1 MIDGRG
7 QSDGGIV
14 PEKFSNNPQGAE
26 GMEGRPSVKGNE
38 QEHPS
43 HRTQSRTEGMQAV
56 LARIREAVKRD
67 KEIKLTALYHHV
79 YNIEHLKAG
88 YYHLERKAAPGI
100 DGETWQHYGQELET
114 NLQDLSQRLASGAY
128 RATPVRRVYI
138 PKADGRQRGLGIP
151 ALEDKIVESVTA
163 QILSV
168 IWEEEFL
175 GFSYGFRPKRSPHNA
190 LDALT
195 VGIERKRVSWVL
207 DADIRAY
214 FDTISHEWM
223 EKFIEHR
230 IGDRRILDLIQKW
243 LRAGVLEDGRW
254 TQSEEGTPQG
264 NLISPVLAN
273 IYLHYAF
280 DQWAHQWR
288 KRNARGDMIIVRFA
302 DDFVV
307 GFEHR
312 AEAERFKAEL
322 AERLEQFNLKLQ
334 NEKTRLIEFGRYV
347 TSDRKRRGEGK
358 PETFNFLGFTHICSQ
373 NRKGKFCVLRQTM
386 KKKMRAKL
394 KALKIEMKRRLHS
407 PIPEQGK
414 WLRSVLVGHYRYYGV
429 PRNGPALEAFRKEV
443 VRIWKQALGR
453 RSQRSRVTWEQLDR
467 QTYKWLPY
475 PHIYQPYPAQ
485 RLRVT
490 T

>member
-1 MIDGRG
+1 MINGRG

-14 PEKFSNNPQGAE
+14 PEKSSNDLKGTE

-38 QEHPS
+38 QKHPS

-67 KEIKLTALYHHV
+67 KEVKLTALYHHV
-79 YNIEHLKAG
+79 YNIDHLRAG
-88 YYHLERKAAPGI
+88 YYQLEKKAAPGV
-100 DGETWQHYGQELET
+100 DGETWEHYGQELEA

-168 IWEEEFL
+168 IWEEEFM

-207 DADIRAY
+207 DADIHAY
-214 FDTISHEWM
+214 FDTISHEWL

-243 LRAGVLEDGRW
+243 LRAGVLEDGKW
-254 TQSEEGTPQG
+254 TLSEEGTPQG

-273 IYLHYAF
+273 IYLHYVF
-280 DQWAHQWR
+280 DLWAQQWR
-288 KRNARGDMIIVRFA
+288 KRNVRGDMIIVRFA
-302 DDFVV
+302 DDCAP
-307 GFEHR
+307 R
-312 AEAERFKAEL
+312 
-322 AERLEQFNLKLQ
+322 
-334 NEKTRLIEFGRYV
+334 
-347 TSDRKRRGEGK
+347 
-358 PETFNFLGFTHICSQ
+358 
-373 NRKGKFCVLRQTM
+373 
-386 KKKMRAKL
+386 KL
-394 KALKIEMKRRLHS
+394 KAQESVRAELYRR
-407 PIPEQGK
+407 
-414 WLRSVLVGHYRYYGV
+414 
-429 PRNGPALEAFRKEV
+429 
-443 VRIWKQALGR
+443 
-453 RSQRSRVTWEQLDR
+453 
-467 QTYKWLPY
+467 
-475 PHIYQPYPAQ
+475 
-485 RLRVT
+485 
-490 T
+490 

>member
-14 PEKFSNNPQGAE
+14 PEKFSNNPKGAE
-26 GMEGRPSVKGNE
+26 GMEGRPPVKGNE

-43 HRTQSRTEGMQAV
+43 HRTQSRTEEMQAV

-79 YNIEHLKAG
+79 YNIDHLRAG
-88 YYHLERKAAPGI
+88 YYQLERKAAPGV

-207 DADIRAY
+207 DADIHAY
-214 FDTISHEWM
+214 FDTISHEWL

-254 TQSEEGTPQG
+254 TLSEEGTPQG

-280 DQWAHQWR
+280 DQWAQQWR

-302 DDFVV
+302 DDCAP
-307 GFEHR
+307 R
-312 AEAERFKAEL
+312 
-322 AERLEQFNLKLQ
+322 KLS
-334 NEKTRLIEFGRYV
+334 E
-347 TSDRKRRGEGK
+347 
-358 PETFNFLGFTHICSQ
+358 
-373 NRKGKFCVLRQTM
+373 
-386 KKKMRAKL
+386 
-394 KALKIEMKRRLHS
+394 
-407 PIPEQGK
+407 
-414 WLRSVLVGHYRYYGV
+414 
-429 PRNGPALEAFRKEV
+429 
-443 VRIWKQALGR
+443 
-453 RSQRSRVTWEQLDR
+453 
-467 QTYKWLPY
+467 
-475 PHIYQPYPAQ
+475 
-485 RLRVT
+485 
-490 T
+490 

>member
-1 MIDGRG
+1 MIDGHG
-7 QSDGGIV
+7 QSDGGII
-14 PEKFSNNPQGAE
+14 PEKSPNNPEGAE
-26 GMEGRPSVKGNE
+26 GMEGRPPVKGNV

-43 HRTQSRTEGMQAV
+43 PRTQSRTEGMQAV

-67 KEIKLTALYHHV
+67 KEVKLTALYHHV
-79 YNIEHLKAG
+79 YNIDHLRSAYCELKK
-88 YYHLERKAAPGI
+88 KAAPGV
-100 DGETWQHYGQELET
+100 DGVTWQQYGQELEA
-114 NLQDLSQRLASGAY
+114 NLQDLSERLARGAY

-138 PKADGRQRGLGIP
+138 PKADGRRRGLGIP

-195 VGIERKRVSWVL
+195 VGIERKRVGWVL

-214 FDTISHEWM
+214 FDTISHEWLV
-223 EKFIEHR
+223 KFIEHR
-230 IGDRRILDLIQKW
+230 IGDQRIIGLIQKW
-243 LRAGVLEDGRW
+243 LRAGVLEDGSW
-254 TQSEEGTPQG
+254 TLSEEGTPQG

-288 KRNARGDMIIVRFA
+288 KRKARGDMIIVRFA

-307 GFEHR
+307 CFEHR
-312 AEAERFKAEL
+312 AEAERFKEEL
-322 AERLEQFNLKLQ
+322 TERLKKFNLELQ
-334 NEKTRLIEFGRYV
+334 GDKTRLIEFGRYATV
-347 TSDRKRRGEGK
+347 ARERRGEGK
-358 PETFNFLGFTHICSQ
+358 PETFNYLGFTHICGK

-386 KKKMRAKL
+386 KKRMRTKL
-394 KALKIEMKRRLHS
+394 KALNIEIKRRMHI

-414 WLRSVLVGHYRYYGV
+414 WLRSVLLGHYRYYGV
-429 PRNGPALEAFRKEV
+429 PRNGPAMEAFRKEI
-443 VRIWKQALGR
+443 VRLWKSALGR
-453 RSQRSRVTWEQLDR
+453 RSQRGKITWERLDR
-467 QTYKWLPY
+467 LTNRWLPY

-485 RLRVT
+485 RLRVIT
-490 T
+490 

>member
-1 MIDGRG
+1 
-7 QSDGGIV
+7 
-14 PEKFSNNPQGAE
+14 
-26 GMEGRPSVKGNE
+26 
-38 QEHPS
+38 
-43 HRTQSRTEGMQAV
+43 MQLV
-56 LARIREAVKRD
+56 LARIREAVRRD
-67 KEIKLTALYHHV
+67 KEVKLTALYHHV
-79 YNIEHLKAG
+79 YNIDHLRSAYCELK
-88 YYHLERKAAPGI
+88 RKAAPGA
-100 DGETWQHYGQELET
+100 DGVTWQHYGQELEV
-114 NLQDLSQRLASGAY
+114 NLQDLSERLARGAY
-128 RATPVRRVYI
+128 RATPVRRVYV
-138 PKADGRQRGLGIP
+138 PKADGRLRGLGIP

-214 FDTISHEWM
+214 FDTISHEWLV
-223 EKFIEHR
+223 KFIEHR

-243 LRAGVLEDGRW
+243 LRAGVLEEGSW
-254 TQSEEGTPQG
+254 TPSEEGTPQG

-307 GFEHR
+307 CFEHR
-312 AEAERFKAEL
+312 AEAERFKEEL
-322 AERLEQFNLKLQ
+322 TERLKKFNLGLQ
-334 NEKTRLIEFGRYV
+334 GEKTRLIEFGRYATV
-347 TSDRKRRGEGK
+347 ARERRGEGK
-358 PETFNFLGFTHICSQ
+358 PETFNYLGFTHICGK

-386 KKKMRAKL
+386 KKRMRTKL
-394 KALKIEMKRRLHS
+394 KALNIEMKRRRHK

-414 WLRSVLVGHYRYYGV
+414 WLRSVLLGHYRYYGV
-429 PRNGPALEAFRKEV
+429 PRNGPAMEAFRKEV
-443 VRIWKQALGR
+443 IRLWKCALGR
-453 RSQRSRVTWEQLDR
+453 RSQRGRITWERLDR
-467 QTYKWLPY
+467 LTHRWLPY
-475 PHIYQPYPAQ
+475 PRIYQPYPAK
-485 RLRVT
+485 RLCVT

>member
-1 MIDGRG
+1 MIDGHG

-14 PEKFSNNPQGAE
+14 PEKSPNNPKGAE
-26 GMEGRPSVKGNE
+26 GMEGRPPVKGNV

-43 HRTQSRTEGMQAV
+43 SRTQSRTEGMQAV
-56 LARIREAVKRD
+56 LARIREAIKRD
-67 KEIKLTALYHHV
+67 KEVKLTALYHHV
-79 YNIEHLKAG
+79 YNIDHLRSAYCELKK
-88 YYHLERKAAPGI
+88 KAAPGA
-100 DGETWQHYGQELET
+100 DGVTWQQYGQELEA
-114 NLQDLSQRLASGAY
+114 NLQDLSGRLARGAY

-138 PKADGRQRGLGIP
+138 PKADGRRRGLGIP

-214 FDTISHEWM
+214 FDTISHEWLV
-223 EKFIEHR
+223 KFIEHR

-243 LRAGVLEDGRW
+243 LRAGVLEDGSW
-254 TQSEEGTPQG
+254 TLSEEGTPQG

-307 GFEHR
+307 CFEHR
-312 AEAERFKAEL
+312 AEAERFKEVL
-322 AERLEQFNLKLQ
+322 TERLKKINLELQ
-334 NEKTRLIEFGRYV
+334 GEKTRLIEFGRYATV
-347 TSDRKRRGEGK
+347 ARERRGEGK
-358 PETFNFLGFTHICSQ
+358 PETFNYLGFTHICGK

-386 KKKMRAKL
+386 KKRMRTKL
-394 KALKIEMKRRLHS
+394 KALNIEIKRRMHI

-414 WLRSVLVGHYRYYGV
+414 WLRSVLLGHYRYYGV
-429 PRNGPALEAFRKEV
+429 PRNGPAMEAFRKEI
-443 VRIWKQALGR
+443 VRLWKSALGR
-453 RSQRSRVTWEQLDR
+453 RSQRGKITWERLDR
-467 QTYKWLPY
+467 LTNRWLPY

-485 RLRVT
+485 RLRVIT
-490 T
+490 